1 MPTSRVAG
9 LALSLVAGAAVMG
22 VVSEV
27 GKPDVQLSIK
37 PAQHAIALI
46 ADLPR
51 AQRDRR
57 YISGEALAMEA
68 RARAITPCSTVLSGA
83 QPPVAQAGNFLKGMF
98 GISDIGGASGRG
110 GGGDH
115 GRGLALDFM
124 TGSYTTGTALANFV
138 LANRDR
144 LGVTYV
150 IWQQR
155 YNDGNGWSMM
165 ENRGSPTANHMD
177 HVHVSF
183 RADAKP
189 PAVSC

>member
-1 MPTSRVAG
+1 MAI
-9 LALSLVAGAAVMG
+9 
-22 VVSEV
+22 VSEV
-27 GKPDVQLSIK
+27 GPHDVQLPIK
-37 PAQHAIALI
+37 AEQHAIALI
-46 ADLPR
+46 TDLPR

-57 YISGEALAMEA
+57 FISGEALALEA
-68 RARAITPCSTVLSGA
+68 RAKAIKPCSSVLAGA
-83 QPPVAQAGNFLKGMF
+83 QPAVAQAGNALKTMF
-98 GISDIGGASGRG
+98 GISNIGGSSGRG

-124 TGSYTTGTALANFV
+124 TNSNTTGTALANFV

-165 ENRGSPTANHMD
+165 EDRGSTTANHYD

-183 RADAKP
+183 RSGAQV
-189 PAVSC
+189 AVSC

>member
-1 MPTSRVAG
+1 MLPSRLAG

-37 PAQHAIALI
+37 PEQQAIALI

-57 YISGEALAMEA
+57 YVSAEALALEA
-68 RARAITPCSTVLSGA
+68 RARAIKPCSTVLAGA
-83 QPPVAQAGNFLKGMF
+83 QPAVAQAGNFLKGMF
-98 GISDIGGASGRG
+98 GIGDIGGANGRG

-124 TGSYTTGTALANFV
+124 TSSNSTGTALANFV

-183 RADAKP
+183 RAGAKP
-189 PAVSC
+189 PAVNC

>member
-9 LALSLVAGAAVMG
+9 LSLSLVAGAAAMG
-22 VVSEV
+22 IVSEV
-27 GKPDVQLSIK
+27 GPHDVQLPIK
-37 PAQHAIALI
+37 PEQHAIALI
-46 ADLPR
+46 TDLPR

-57 YISGEALAMEA
+57 FISGEALAMEA
-68 RARAITPCSTVLSGA
+68 RAKAIKPCSSVLAGA
-83 QPPVAQAGNFLKGMF
+83 QPAVAQAGNALKTMF
-98 GISDIGGASGRG
+98 GISNIGGSSGRG

-124 TGSYTTGTALANFV
+124 TNSNTTGTALANFV
-138 LANRDR
+138 LANRER

-165 ENRGSPTANHMD
+165 ENRGSATANHYD

-183 RADAKP
+183 RAGAQV
-189 PAVSC
+189 AVSC